1 MQRETTRTTKS
12 NMFVIVAAKVFLV
25 GLRKGNAK
33 RQNAKVKR
41 FTALEHVE
49 PREGFTNAAKL
60 ILSGRA
66 DLLHGVGFTKMV
78 IFA

>member
-1 MQRETTRTTKS
+1 
-12 NMFVIVAAKVFLV
+12 MFVIVAAKVFLG